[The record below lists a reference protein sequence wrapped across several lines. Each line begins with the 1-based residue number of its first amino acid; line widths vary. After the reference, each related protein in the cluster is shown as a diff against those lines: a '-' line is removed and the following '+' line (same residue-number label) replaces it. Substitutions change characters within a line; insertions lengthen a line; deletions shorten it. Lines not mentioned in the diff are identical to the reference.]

1 MAIRDRWANFVT
13 PAGGA
18 DDGSSEANAWETPTS
33 MEAGVVAGDRVNMQF
48 ASRYT
53 LPSSQTFTFAGS
65 ITQPI
70 YIKGYEST
78 IGDGGKI
85 LLHFPNSFYNWTFNG
100 DYVIADGLDITDVS
114 PNSNN
119 PFHFSSNCGHID
131 NVTVISST
139 TGVHSSARVRM
150 DNCSF
155 NNIYIEGVGSNAS
168 TEEMVISNRAVGFGL
183 EINCVNGQTGL
194 DIATGYRTNA
204 LSNVLIYSQVA
215 TTLAGINLTG
225 GINSYGTLLNNFTVD
240 GFDDGIAVDELSATA
255 SFGAIL
261 NNGIIS
267 NASNGLVNNGVNKS
281 GLVISNIAF
290 YNNTTN
296 VSGFGDNEEIN
307 TIDLASDP
315 YTDSANQ
322 DFSLNN
328 VADGG
333 ALLRGTAGIL

>member
-33 MEAGVVAGDRVNMQF
+33 MEAGV
-48 ASRYT
+48 
-53 LPSSQTFTFAGS
+53 TFTFAGS

-85 LLHFPNSFYNWTFNG
+85 LLHFPNSFYNWVFNG

-114 PNSNN
+114 P
-119 PFHFSSNCGHID
+119 I
-131 NVTVISST
+131 ISST
-139 TGVHSSARVRM
+139 TGVHSSARFRM